1 MKNVSKGHGAH
12 CFCFASQ
19 HLVLKHTVRPCVA
32 VQGLTGWSQLTP
44 QCVGETARLF
54 SYTEAP
60 LWKAKK
66 PRSHKP
72 QGFLN
77 KTSQSL
83 LCNLFF
89 LWWLE
94 QKHTCKSVGQ
104 LVRIIARTCGF
115 FSPCHNKTKSLWAI
129 SRRYIRRTHRGE
141 ILTVDTTIEAQL
153 RCQQQKQQKFCVGNG
168 FPINVSQC
176 WSPSWVCRTWC
187 SHKISL
193 ARVLCH

>member
-1 MKNVSKGHGAH
+1 MCAQRSFENIIFGGRTSQNAVSSPNPRKPTLVRRILFLLHAFCSLPCLRDVFIVNSIFNSIYIFFFQMKNVSKGHGAH

-32 VQGLTGWSQLTP
+32 AQGLTGWSQLTP

-66 PRSHKP
+66 PCSHKP

-89 LWWLE
+89 F
-94 QKHTCKSVGQ
+94 
-104 LVRIIARTCGF
+104 CG
-115 FSPCHNKTKSLWAI
+115 
-129 SRRYIRRTHRGE
+129 
-141 ILTVDTTIEAQL
+141 D
-153 RCQQQKQQKFCVGNG
+153 
-168 FPINVSQC
+168 
-176 WSPSWVCRTWC
+176 
-187 SHKISL
+187 
-193 ARVLCH
+193 